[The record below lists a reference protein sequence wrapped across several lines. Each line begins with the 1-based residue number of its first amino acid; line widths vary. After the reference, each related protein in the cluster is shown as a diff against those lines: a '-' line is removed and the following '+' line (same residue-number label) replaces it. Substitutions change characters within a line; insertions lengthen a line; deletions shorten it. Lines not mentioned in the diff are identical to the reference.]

1 MEDKNDLVFTPI
13 SGESSIVPSA
23 SFEDTEKC
31 IVEDTNITDLEEI
44 EYVNSVIVVP
54 TIDKM
59 EVYIKVDEKLDS
71 EDDD

>member
-1 MEDKNDLVFTPI
+1 MEDKNDLVFDPI
-13 SGESSIVPSA
+13 CGEFSIVPSV

-31 IVEDTNITDLEEI
+31 IVEDTNITDLEGI
-44 EYVNSVIVVP
+44 EYVYSVKVVP

-59 EVYIKVDEKLDS
+59 EEYIKVDEKLDS